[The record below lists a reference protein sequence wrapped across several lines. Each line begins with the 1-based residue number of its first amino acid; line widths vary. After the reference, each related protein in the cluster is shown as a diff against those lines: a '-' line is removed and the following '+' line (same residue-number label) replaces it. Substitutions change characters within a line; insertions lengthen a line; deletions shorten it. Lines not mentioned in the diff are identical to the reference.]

1 LPLPTLFGVGYI
13 GDRTPLFAALAL
25 IGALSV
31 RPGPWTQIS
40 RVMGGILIAVAV
52 LRIAAISVHWHS
64 YTEMYDE
71 FREVAAHIPP
81 QSLTTA
87 IAVGSGKHATHVP
100 RCEMY
105 GPLLIAELGHAG
117 PLFADEKQQPLR
129 LIGPMTGGGSTG
141 RRPAIEYRDQVTG
154 SLYEDI
160 LVCNANLLPEPVPP
174 GRRAVA
180 ASKHF
185 VLLRRQ

>member
-1 LPLPTLFGVGYI
+1 
-13 GDRTPLFAALAL
+13 
-25 IGALSV
+25 
-31 RPGPWTQIS
+31 
-40 RVMGGILIAVAV
+40 
-52 LRIAAISVHWHS
+52 
-64 YTEMYDE
+64 
-71 FREVAAHIPP
+71 
-81 QSLTTA
+81 
-87 IAVGSGKHATHVP
+87 
-100 RCEMY
+100 
-105 GPLLIAELGHAG
+105 
-117 PLFADEKQQPLR
+117 
-129 LIGPMTGGGSTG
+129 MTGGGSTG